1 MNTHSR
7 RIRKL
12 PKSWL
17 PYVFALLMAGI
28 MAFLMSMV
36 IVAANTGI
44 QTGYVGRVLHAYRL
58 AMPIAFV
65 CVLAVRPLVMA
76 LVVRLVEME

>member
-12 PKSWL
+12 PKSWM

>member
-1 MNTHSR
+1 M
-7 RIRKL
+7 
-12 PKSWL
+12 

>member
-7 RIRKL
+7 RIHKL